1 MKKFGLIV
9 AAGLAGLLIIVGVGG
24 GTAYLI
30 LRNLAPT
37 HAAQAA
43 GLQEIDLTKAATVNL
58 KFTTNLA
65 DERRYINVSFDLVIR
80 DVKDKQKVEQN
91 LPLVRDA
98 IVEALNTKRATE
110 ITGENG
116 RELLKQEIQEKANG
130 VLGGQFIQRVL
141 ITDFVVQF

>member
-1 MKKFGLIV
+1 MKKFGLILV
-9 AAGLAGLLIIVGVGG
+9 AGLIGLLIIVGVGG
-24 GTAYLI
+24 ATAYLV
-30 LRNLAPT
+30 LRNLAPA
-37 HAAQAA
+37 HAAEQAVPEA
-43 GLQEIDLTKAATVNL
+43 IDLSKAATINL

-98 IVEALNTKRATE
+98 IVEILNAKRAAE
-110 ITGENG
+110 VTGENG
-116 RELLKQEIQEKANG
+116 REKLKQEVQEKVNHR
-130 VLGGQFIQRVL
+130 LGGQFVQKVL